1 MQSMIKQRVLFL
13 YFMLFTAFLFA
24 QPVDQAPTE
33 KDLRNQVLEEIQS
46 GLEAK
51 TRTLETTVTQI
62 DNRLNDLDRAISSSR
77 SAVDK
82 VDKLLERVQELERR
96 QAAIEENELYVFQA
110 NYQSA
115 IINLISMDREI
126 KPLKLFDTTKSFFQD
141 LTDTGNPMNYAGYRQ
156 WFREF
161 QGYVESQKSSDAGL
175 NVLSNLL
182 TLSGDLSKGT
192 PFSGPIVQPLF
203 TGMASFVNSLGR
215 NRRELREQSERM
227 FELTA
232 KLSQFTHDKNLI
244 ESEWTNITEELDEMQ
259 KQYNKVLLH
268 NLQLIGV
275 SPNEFYERFTKE
287 NDANRRLNYMLEI
300 KQKTAD
306 YVQRTKNSGA
316 KDWKENVYYE
326 MMEVQSL
333 KTRFGQITFDISNN
347 ISSYAQ
353 LIAKYKKDQQL
364 GQRIGGLEIKLN
376 NLRETFDAVFDPL
389 DYLNSTTRMYKIH

>member
-1 MQSMIKQRVLFL
+1 MIKQRVLFL